1 MKLLCMG
8 GKYHIVL
15 RQRGDRVRNM
25 MKMTNQFYTGKEK
38 EKRLAEAKKSFYET
52 TYVTDGVNRC
62 SKRTSHFIERG
73 YVSDS
78 YTVNIWKDG
87 KHYTIG
93 DNIYI
98 PGFEI
103 KYPSEKK
110 KNDKMVGTVVSMEQ
124 ESNGMP
130 LLKDWYMV
138 QEFMLILNEDMGR
151 TWEFVGSGE
160 KEIGG
165 VLHQSET
172 YNMKGQYNLGGHD
185 SKHIFYFCNGRLA
198 FMEDDDGLK
207 EVIAFDTEVA
217 ASEFVIPA
225 GTTIYQ
231 GGQMGISML
240 TNTKPPV
247 VEQY

>member
-1 MKLLCMG
+1 MKTSLSILLALGMMLVFQPVDKVLAGVAGPLLKPYEAIMYG

-78 YTVNIWKDG
+78 YAGNIWKDG

-93 DNIYI
+93 ENIYI

-103 KYPSEKK
+103 KYP
-110 KNDKMVGTVVSMEQ
+110 
-124 ESNGMP
+124 
-130 LLKDWYMV
+130 
-138 QEFMLILNEDMGR
+138 
-151 TWEFVGSGE
+151 
-160 KEIGG
+160 
-165 VLHQSET
+165 
-172 YNMKGQYNLGGHD
+172 
-185 SKHIFYFCNGRLA
+185 
-198 FMEDDDGLK
+198 
-207 EVIAFDTEVA
+207 
-217 ASEFVIPA
+217 
-225 GTTIYQ
+225 
-231 GGQMGISML
+231 
-240 TNTKPPV
+240 
-247 VEQY
+247 